1 MAAAVDDAGGVDPNT
16 PLPTPTRSTLL
27 STYWRDPEYLAY
39 VPLNPTTALD
49 YFSRSTF
56 FDPAST
62 NEMLRMQ
69 NIANP
74 EAMAGAM
81 GRTARQQEEELSRF
95 VGIEFVLVHAKQN
108 KGKEAAGTQ
117 GQQAQNVVP
126 PGQGQQ
132 LADETLFVIQK
143 RRRESPAKTHVLET
157 YYILNGNIHMAPDL
171 ETVLNNRMTTALHSL
186 RSALSLARDASGRP
200 ILPPSASAKS
210 NGANKRKGAPTSSS
224 DGVRAAGNAS
234 TNVGAAIGTEG
245 GPTLGAE
252 ATALS
257 ARHGEPGVAGLAV
270 EEGEDAEMV
279 DE

>member
-1 MAAAVDDAGGVDPNT
+1 MAAAVDDAGGPDPNM

-56 FDPAST
+56 FDPTST

-108 KGKEAAGTQ
+108 KGKEAAGAQ
-117 GQQAQNVVP
+117 GQQVQPVVP
-126 PGQGQQ
+126 AGQGQQ

-143 RRRESPAKTHVLET
+143 RRRESPTKSEWPKVP
-157 YYILNGNIHMAPDL
+157 GGRQSR
-171 ETVLNNRMTTALHSL
+171 V
-186 RSALSLARDASGRP
+186 ARR
-200 ILPPSASAKS
+200 
-210 NGANKRKGAPTSSS
+210 N
-224 DGVRAAGNAS
+224 
-234 TNVGAAIGTEG
+234 
-245 GPTLGAE
+245 TLISWCVYLCQPVCWRR
-252 ATALS
+252 TIS
-257 ARHGEPGVAGLAV
+257 
-270 EEGEDAEMV
+270 
-279 DE
+279 